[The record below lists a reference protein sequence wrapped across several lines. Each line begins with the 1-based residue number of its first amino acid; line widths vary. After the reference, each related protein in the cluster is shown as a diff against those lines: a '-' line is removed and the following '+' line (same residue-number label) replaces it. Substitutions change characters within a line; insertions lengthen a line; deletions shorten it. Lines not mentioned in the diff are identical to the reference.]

1 MKLELTRTYRKG
13 EILDGELRVNGLLL
27 CDTSE
32 NSYYAIEP
40 GTYTVMRINCKQYCQ
55 YMPVIMIK
63 GNSSGREGNKLACC
77 ADCTAIGETFLNTA
91 LPTYCPQ
98 IKMGNGIHNR
108 RDGSIIIGTR
118 IVPGAIKLS
127 AAPFEKLME
136 RMRKLSSR
144 NRETTLTVIDNT
156 INP

>member
-1 MKLELTRTYRKG
+1 MKLEIMRTYRKG
-13 EILDGELRVNGLLL
+13 EILDGQMRVNGQLL

-40 GTYTVMRINCKQYCQ
+40 GTYTVMRIYCKQYCQ

-63 GNSSGREGNKLACC
+63 GNSSGYEGNKPACC
-77 ADCTAIGETFLNTA
+77 ANCTAIGETFLNTA

-118 IVPGAIKLS
+118 IVPGAIKQS
-127 AAPFEKLME
+127 AVPFEKLLE
-136 RMRKLSSR
+136 RIRKLSSR
-144 NRETTLTVIDNT
+144 EKVITLTVIDKT
-156 INP
+156 DI